1 MTGCLDDIASDFS
14 RFHGIRDVSVLGS
27 RAFLRLARR
36 LEFYGGIMSVRAA
49 VAAKGGTAQG
59 GTPQA
64 SQRRMPARYDSSSPY
79 ANNARTADSA
89 PLATGVFLKGM
100 DAQLGGGWLSYR
112 TVKAEEVKPPNG

>member
-1 MTGCLDDIASDFS
+1 VTGCLDDLASDFS

-36 LEFYGGIMSVRAA
+36 LEFYGGIMTARARA
-49 VAAKGGTAQG
+49 GQA
-59 GTPQA
+59 TPGPQQA
-64 SQRRMPARYDSSSPY
+64 PARRTPPRYDSTSPH

-89 PLATGVFLKGM
+89 PPATGAFIQGM

-112 TVKAEEVKPPNG
+112 TVKREEVK